1 MKVKLKVASKE
12 VSFSKLRE
20 EVFGLGNKRNQS
32 KPTKLLKK
40 KSLWRGSTSI
50 EVSLLKTR

>member
-1 MKVKLKVASKE
+1 MKDKLKVASKE
-12 VSFSKLRE
+12 VSFSKQRE
-20 EVFGLGNKRNQS
+20 VVFGLENKRNQS

-40 KSLWRGSTSI
+40 KSLWRGSMSI